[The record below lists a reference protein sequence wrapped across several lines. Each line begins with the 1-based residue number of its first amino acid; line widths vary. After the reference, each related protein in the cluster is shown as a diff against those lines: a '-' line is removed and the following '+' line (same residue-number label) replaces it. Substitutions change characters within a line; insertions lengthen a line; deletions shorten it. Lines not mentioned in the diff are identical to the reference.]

1 AAAVNESLTHQS
13 YDDAIDADVRL
24 SHSETTEA
32 LLGGEFLFTYS
43 GGRAVVE
50 QDINTFTAYAPD
62 KGRAFSKNRVLRV
75 LDGIANDLK
84 SIFETYYIGKVAN
97 NEDGRALFW
106 SQCATYMND
115 LQNIGAIEDFKAQ

>member
-1 AAAVNESLTHQS
+1 M
-13 YDDAIDADVRL
+13 
-24 SHSETTEA
+24 
-32 LLGGEFLFTYS
+32 
-43 GGRAVVE
+43 
-50 QDINTFTAYAPD
+50 
-62 KGRAFSKNRVLRV
+62 

-115 LQNIGAIEDFKAQ
+115 LQNIGAIEDFKAQSDVVVAAGTDSDSIVLDVAVKPVDSVEKVYMKVKVV